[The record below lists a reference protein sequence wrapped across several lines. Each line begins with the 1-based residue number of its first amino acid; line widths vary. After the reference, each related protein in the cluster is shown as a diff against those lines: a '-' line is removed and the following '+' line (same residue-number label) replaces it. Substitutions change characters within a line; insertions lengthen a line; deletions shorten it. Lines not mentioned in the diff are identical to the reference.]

1 MLRRSALEEGEE
13 RCLAPPGVEDRNSHE
28 RGFSKAM
35 MIYSR
40 RWPGADVGLRESWW
54 SLDREKAS
62 LELRRIV
69 RFGSSASVRLVVS
82 PALLVAG
89 VRAHVERL
97 RGRHRSR
104 GALELAD
111 GVLFHR
117 AHELDAGLDVFE
129 PWGASTGTVGEGKEE
144 GDEEEN
150 RQNRVPQIIII
161 TWKKETSR
169 VSHLRRRCRRS
180 AARPSGSRR
189 VRRGT
194 RSPPRARASWPSP
207 ARRRSLGCRT
217 A

>member
-1 MLRRSALEEGEE
+1 MPRTTRSRRPTSPKSVLTHLLPALAGSGCGSARVLVVPRPRKKQSPAYTLRRS
-13 RCLAPPGVEDRNSHE
+13 
-28 RGFSKAM
+28 
-35 MIYSR
+35 
-40 RWPGADVGLRESWW
+40 
-54 SLDREKAS
+54 
-62 LELRRIV
+62 V

-97 RGRHRSR
+97 RGRHRPR

-111 GVLFHR
+111 GVLVHR

-150 RQNRVPQIIII
+150 RQNRVPHHII
-161 TWKKETSR
+161 TWKKETSA

-180 AARPSGSRR
+180 AARPSASRR